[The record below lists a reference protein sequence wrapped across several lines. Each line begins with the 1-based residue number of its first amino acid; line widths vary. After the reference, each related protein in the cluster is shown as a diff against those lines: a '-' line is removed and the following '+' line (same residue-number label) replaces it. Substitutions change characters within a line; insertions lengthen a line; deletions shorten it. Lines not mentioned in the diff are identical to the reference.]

1 VTGITKLF
9 AAVRKQVKDP
19 KYAVSMPGGTPPP
32 AGQTSAG
39 RNEQARIATDEKNKK
54 PE

>member
-19 KYAVSMPGGTPPP
+19 KYAISIPGGTPST